1 MHKSRWAPK
10 PGEEVPK
17 YATTTRPAPAQQEA
31 AASVQSA
38 PEPPAV
44 NVSYD
49 AYDPSD
55 SFAQTAGTDDLFFD
69 DDITPISQPV
79 VEQSSTLG
87 AEAPVFVPAPE
98 EPAPPAAPQAPSAPK
113 APREPRHADR
123 GGRGRGRGRSEGRGR
138 GRGGRG
144 RGGPAGDIRLEE
156 GAAQDSPTPAPKPE
170 TTAPDANE
178 PPSDAP
184 TGPSVPTTASVR
196 GDRTLTGGSKRTR
209 LTEAELSAKL
219 ASMRSKN
226 DALNAAH
233 ARAEADAKAAE
244 AREKVLKQQEV
255 ERKKVAA
262 EKQKA
267 ERKDRQQMMGER
279 ERNRQRKLNAQGGR
293 EWDLEKEDGFD
304 GTGEERRRGAARGAY
319 GGVAAPRAPPGG
331 RELFDDGGDSGA
343 SRGRGRGRGGRGGRG
358 DGRSGGRADFQDS
371 SRSDVRH
378 HDTRGGKQTSQRPPT
393 STDFPELPSGPKATD
408 TSSDAPRI
416 KEFSIKGKG
425 ENKNEDIRKT
435 EPGLQKEL
443 EPEPKVKTEEA
454 PIRPE
459 VKKTE
464 SFGLEPMAKGASWAD
479 DE

>member
-1 MHKSRWAPK
+1 
-10 PGEEVPK
+10 
-17 YATTTRPAPAQQEA
+17 
-31 AASVQSA
+31 
-38 PEPPAV
+38 
-44 NVSYD
+44 
-49 AYDPSD
+49 
-55 SFAQTAGTDDLFFD
+55 
-69 DDITPISQPV
+69 

-98 EPAPPAAPQAPSAPK
+98 EPAPPAAPQAHSAPK

-123 GGRGRGRGRSEGRGR
+123 GGRGRGRGRGEGRGR

-144 RGGPAGDIRLEE
+144 RGGPVGDIRLEE
-156 GAAQDSPTPAPKPE
+156 GSAQESPTASTPE
-170 TTAPDANE
+170 PAPDANE

-184 TGPSVPTTASVR
+184 TGPSAPTTASVR

-226 DALNAAH
+226 EALASAH

-244 AREKVLKQQEV
+244 ARENVLKQQEV

-319 GGVAAPRAPPGG
+319 GGVAAPRAAPEG

-343 SRGRGRGRGGRGGRG
+343 HRGRGRGRGGRGSRGGGRG
-358 DGRSGGRADFQDS
+358 DFHDS
-371 SRSDVRH
+371 PRTNTQN
-378 HDTRGGKQTSQRPPT
+378 HDARGGKQSSVRPPT
-393 STDFPELPSGPKATD
+393 STDFPELPSAPKTTN
-408 TSSDAPRI
+408 TSADAPKI

-425 ENKNEDIRKT
+425 DNRSENKNEDIRKT
-435 EPGLQKEL
+435 EPELKKEL

-459 VKKTE
+459 VKKVE
-464 SFGLEPMAKGASWAD
+464 SFGLQPLAKGARWAD
-479 DE
+479 DDE

>member
-17 YATTTRPAPAQQEA
+17 YATTTRPDEQQAPAPA
-31 AASVQSA
+31 QSA

-44 NVSYD
+44 TVSYD

-79 VEQSSTLG
+79 VEQNSTLG
-87 AEAPVFVPAPE
+87 AGAPVFVPAPE
-98 EPAPPAAPQAPSAPK
+98 EPAPPTAPQAHSAPK

-123 GGRGRGRGRSEGRGR
+123 GGRGRGRGRGEGRGR

-144 RGGPAGDIRLEE
+144 RGGPVGDIRLEE
-156 GAAQDSPTPAPKPE
+156 SAAQESPSATKPD
-170 TTAPDANE
+170 TTADANNE
-178 PPSDAP
+178 PPADAP
-184 TGPSVPTTASVR
+184 TGPSAPTTASVR

-226 DALNAAH
+226 EALNAAH

-244 AREKVLKQQEV
+244 AREKELAQQEV

-293 EWDLEKEDGFD
+293 EWDQEKEDGFD

-319 GGVAAPRAPPGG
+319 GGVAAPRAAPEG

-343 SRGRGRGRGGRGGRG
+343 YRGRGRGRGGRGGRG
-358 DGRSGGRADFQDS
+358 GRSDFHDS
-371 SRSDVRH
+371 PRNDARH
-378 HDTRGGKQTSQRPPT
+378 HDARGGKQTSQRPPK
-393 STDFPELPSGPKATD
+393 STDFPELPSGPKASTPSAD
-408 TSSDAPRI
+408 GPKI

-435 EPGLQKEL
+435 EPVLKQEL

-464 SFGLEPMAKGASWAD
+464 SFGLEPMAKGAKWAD
-479 DE
+479 EE

>member
-1 MHKSRWAPK
+1 MLKSRWAPK
-10 PGEEVPK
+10 PEDEAPK
-17 YATTTRPAPAQQEA
+17 PAPAASKPAPAQQEA
-31 AASVQSA
+31 AAPAQSA
-38 PEPPAV
+38 PDQAV
-44 NVSYD
+44 HVSYD
-49 AYDPSD
+49 AYDPSLD

-87 AEAPVFVPAPE
+87 AKAPVFVPAPE
-98 EPAPPAAPQAPSAPK
+98 EPAPPAAPQAHAAPK

-123 GGRGRGRGRSEGRGR
+123 GGRGRGRGRGEGRGR

-144 RGGPAGDIRLEE
+144 RGGPVGDIRLEE
-156 GAAQDSPTPAPKPE
+156 TAAQETPAASTPE
-170 TTAPDANE
+170 PAADSNE

-184 TGPSVPTTASVR
+184 TGPSAPTTASVR

-226 DALNAAH
+226 EALASAH

-244 AREKVLKQQEV
+244 AREKALKQQEI
-255 ERKKVAA
+255 ERKKIAA

-319 GGVAAPRAPPGG
+319 GGVAAPRAAPEG
-331 RELFDDGGDSGA
+331 RELFDDGGDGGA
-343 SRGRGRGRGGRGGRG
+343 YRGRGRGRGGRGGRG
-358 DGRSGGRADFQDS
+358 GRADFHESPRNDA
-371 SRSDVRH
+371 
-378 HDTRGGKQTSQRPPT
+378 RGGKQTSQRPPT
-393 STDFPELPSGPKATD
+393 STDFPELPSGPKTSTASAD
-408 TSSDAPRI
+408 TPKI

-425 ENKNEDIRKT
+425 DNKNEDIRKT
-435 EPGLQKEL
+435 EPELKKEL

-459 VKKTE
+459 VKKVE